1 MAFVIA
7 VAIFRKAIKFLLQ
20 KMQLFDRFLDK
31 TCKKCNFAWLLV
43 WIVLKSLKRN
53 LADAR
58 IRREKRGGYGIF
70 VGL

>member
-1 MAFVIA
+1 MVFVMV

-20 KMQLFDRFLDK
+20 KMQLFDIFLNK

-43 WIVLKSLKRN
+43 GIVLKTLKRN

-58 IRREKRGGYGIF
+58 IRREKRG
-70 VGL
+70 